1 MLSKLDLLL
10 SNNMASAKRSA
21 IREILKLTQ
30 NPEVISFAGGLPA
43 EKSFPVEDIRECMN
57 EVFETNATKA
67 LQYGTTEGCVE
78 LREQLVKHY
87 KAQGY
92 EVGIENIVITTAS
105 QQGLDLTA
113 KIFINPGD
121 KVICGLP
128 SYLGGLSA
136 FRAYGGVPVGVKFD
150 DEGMCPI
157 ELEKTL
163 KKMQDEDDLP
173 KFLYLIPDFQNPA
186 GITYPE
192 KRRQDLLDIAEN
204 YNLLVIE
211 DSPYR
216 ELRFDGEEQKMLC
229 QLDKSNKVVTLGTF
243 SKIPAP
249 GFRIGWVI
257 GHEKI
262 VEKYITAKQA
272 SDLCTPAIL
281 QMAVAKYMEKGL
293 LEKNLVKT
301 IEMYRVKRDL
311 MLDSFKKF
319 MPKGITWTEPEGGLF
334 LFLNLPEGMD
344 SEDLFK
350 IAIEKNVAFVIG
362 KVFHCDGSGENTMR
376 LNFSFPTH
384 EQIDIGVKRLAG
396 AIVELMNKKS

>member
-1 MLSKLDLLL
+1 MLNKLDSILSK
-10 SNNMASAKRSA
+10 NMAAAKRSA

-30 NPEVISFAGGLPA
+30 NPKVISFAGGLPA
-43 EKSFPVEDIRECMN
+43 EKSFPVDDIKTCMN
-57 EVFETNATKA
+57 EVLEKNGTKA
-67 LQYGTTEGCVE
+67 LQYGTTDGCIE

-87 KAQGY
+87 KTQG
-92 EVGIENIVITTAS
+92 VDIGVENIVITTAS

-121 KVICGLP
+121 KVIVGLP

-136 FRAYGGVPVGVKFD
+136 FRAYGGIPVGVKFD
-150 DEGMCPI
+150 EFGMDPV
-157 ELEKTL
+157 ELDKTL
-163 KKMQDEDDLP
+163 TQMQKDNDMP

-192 KRRQDLLDIAEN
+192 SRRVELLDIAEK

-216 ELRFDGEEQKMLC
+216 ELRFDGEAQKMMFD
-229 QLDKSNKVVTLGTF
+229 LDKSNRVVTLGTF
-243 SKIPAP
+243 SKILAP
-249 GFRIGWVI
+249 GFRIGWVVA
-257 GHEKI
+257 HEKI

-272 SDLCTPAIL
+272 ADLCTPAIL

-293 LEKNLVKT
+293 LQRNLDKT
-301 IEMYRVKRDL
+301 IDMYRIKRDL
-311 MLDSFKKF
+311 MLDCFRNY

-344 SEDLFK
+344 SEELFQ
-350 IAIEKNVAFVIG
+350 IAIKKNVAFVIG
-362 KVFHCDGSGENTMR
+362 KVFHCDGSGQNTMR
-376 LNFSFPTH
+376 MNFSFPTH
-384 EQIDIGVKRLAG
+384 EQIDTGVRRLAN
-396 AIVELMNKKS
+396 AIEEMLEK